1 MTTAVSEAN
10 RKTRART
17 AVRLALESGR
27 LTKPDACE
35 RCGAV
40 TALEGHHADYSKP
53 LEVEWVCDPCH
64 HAVHDPF
71 ESRHKRTEK
80 PSEPLI
86 VGRNIKA
93 AREAAG
99 LTQEQLA
106 ERAGMLTH
114 EISRYERG
122 VRDLRLTTA
131 VRIARG
137 LDIPPS
143 ELLRNL

>member
-1 MTTAVSEAN
+1 M
-10 RKTRART
+10 
-17 AVRLALESGR
+17 
-27 LTKPDACE
+27 
-35 RCGAV
+35 
-40 TALEGHHADYSKP
+40 
-53 LEVEWVCDPCH
+53 
-64 HAVHDPF
+64 
-71 ESRHKRTEK
+71 
-80 PSEPLI
+80 EPKVV

-106 ERAGMLTH
+106 DRAGMHTM

-137 LDIPPS
+137 LEVPAA
-143 ELLRNL
+143 ELLKGL

>member
-1 MTTAVSEAN
+1 
-10 RKTRART
+10 
-17 AVRLALESGR
+17 LAG
-27 LTKPDACE
+27 
-35 RCGAV
+35 
-40 TALEGHHADYSKP
+40 
-53 LEVEWVCDPCH
+53 VEPKV
-64 HAVHDPF
+64 V
-71 ESRHKRTEK
+71 
-80 PSEPLI
+80 

-106 ERAGMLTH
+106 DRAGMHTM

-137 LDIPPS
+137 LEVPAA
-143 ELLRNL
+143 ELLKGL

>member
-1 MTTAVSEAN
+1 
-10 RKTRART
+10 
-17 AVRLALESGR
+17 LAG
-27 LTKPDACE
+27 
-35 RCGAV
+35 
-40 TALEGHHADYSKP
+40 
-53 LEVEWVCDPCH
+53 VEPQ
-64 HAVHDPF
+64 A
-71 ESRHKRTEK
+71 
-80 PSEPLI
+80 I

-99 LTQEQLA
+99 LTQEQLG

-137 LDIPPS
+137 LGIPAAD
-143 ELLRNL
+143 LLRDL

>member
-1 MTTAVSEAN
+1 MEPKAV
-10 RKTRART
+10 
-17 AVRLALESGR
+17 
-27 LTKPDACE
+27 
-35 RCGAV
+35 
-40 TALEGHHADYSKP
+40 
-53 LEVEWVCDPCH
+53 
-64 HAVHDPF
+64 
-71 ESRHKRTEK
+71 
-80 PSEPLI
+80 

-106 ERAGMLTH
+106 DRAGMHTM

-137 LDIPPS
+137 LNVPATQ
-143 ELLRNL
+143 LLRDL